1 VVPLLRQ
8 MTDLL
13 QKDPDPEAV
22 SKAGAAHPCSAR
34 VVKFSPCQRALLCS
48 CLNMYLWSAEEVAAV
63 REKYRQEVA
72 SSQAG
77 MRKDRES
84 AAPRQ
89 RLGPPGDDGWLP
101 YGNPRAG
108 RAAPAKEQA
117 QPLPGDRICPE
128 CGGVNFKGK
137 RGE

>member
-1 VVPLLRQ
+1 
-8 MTDLL
+8 
-13 QKDPDPEAV
+13 
-22 SKAGAAHPCSAR
+22 
-34 VVKFSPCQRALLCS
+34 
-48 CLNMYLWSAEEVAAV
+48 
-63 REKYRQEVA
+63 
-72 SSQAG
+72 
-77 MRKDRES
+77 MRKDRVS

-108 RAAPAKEQA
+108 EAAAAKEQA

-137 RGE
+137 RGESWHCLLLNHGLCNNASAAHEILYVTRRVLQMRR